1 MERWPRFFK
10 SQLEGENLLKQKKL
24 IMIVLSVTFVF
35 SIVLFFLSS
44 SGERKTEK
52 HNEFIAEEKNN
63 ANSSE
68 ENTDWA
74 ESSFKYDSIN
84 FRYHTEQGMIDMA
97 SILDQNEQRH
107 VLEYKLYSYLFD
119 KGYKEIE
126 VIDIYGGQKIEMEFI
141 EFKAAAITKTEK
153 EVLELKIVYNT
164 GLYSFG
170 IHFVKDEYNATP
182 VAIRDMD
189 YEVEQILRDK
199 LEILEKEFGIFAFNE
214 KLEAK
219 TASITH
225 YAIENNILS
234 MQVELDDE
242 YQTYC
247 RIYYDI
253 EQEKFDFKKW

>member
-1 MERWPRFFK
+1 M
-10 SQLEGENLLKQKKL
+10 KQKKL
-24 IMIVLSVTFVF
+24 IMIVLSIIFVF
-35 SIVLFFLSS
+35 CIVFYFLSS
-44 SGERKTEK
+44 NEENKTK
-52 HNEFIAEEKNN
+52 KQNKFIAEDNT
-63 ANSSE
+63 NSAE
-68 ENTDWA
+68 ENTDWE
-74 ESSFKYDSIN
+74 ESTFKYDSVD
-84 FRYHTEQGMIDMA
+84 FRYHTDQGMLDMA
-97 SILDQNEQRH
+97 SLLDQNEQRH
-107 VLEYKLYSYLFD
+107 VLEYKLYSFLFN
-119 KGYKEIE
+119 KGYEEIE
-126 VIDIYGGQKIEMEFI
+126 AIDIYGGQKTDAEFI
-141 EFKAAAITKTEK
+141 EFTATATAKTEK
-153 EVLELKIVYNT
+153 EVLELKVVYNT

-182 VAIRDMD
+182 IAIRDMD

-199 LEILEKEFGIFAFNE
+199 LEILEEEFGIFAFNE
-214 KLEAK
+214 KLQAK